1 MKRKKFKNKNNHQ
14 NGQKK
19 KKKEPGEGPSQPARM
34 AASTQHG
41 HGIRTGI
48 DGTCATHLRWET
60 FIDSQWGGG
69 LKAGLQR
76 HSGMDAFFFCLHF
89 LVCLE

>member
-1 MKRKKFKNKNNHQ
+1 MV
-14 NGQKK
+14 KK
-19 KKKEPGEGPSQPARM
+19 KKNQGRDPPSQPARM

-41 HGIRTGI
+41 HGIQTGI
-48 DGTCATHLRWET
+48 DVTYATRLRWET

-76 HSGMDAFFFCLHF
+76 DTGLDAFFFVF
-89 LVCLE
+89 ISWFA

>member
-1 MKRKKFKNKNNHQ
+1 MVQKKNNNQ
-14 NGQKK
+14 GRDPPSQ
-19 KKKEPGEGPSQPARM
+19 PASQPARM
-34 AASTQHG
+34 AASTQYC

-48 DGTCATHLRWET
+48 DVTYATRLGWET

-76 HSGMDAFFFCLHF
+76 DTRIDAFFFCLHF